1 MYFVIAI
8 LALGVL
14 VIIHELGHFIMA
26 KVNGV
31 KVVEFAIGM
40 GPKLFSIEGKET
52 LYSIRMLP
60 IGGYVK
66 MYGDE
71 EEVEGDD
78 ERAFSSKS
86 PLQRISIIIAGPIM
100 NLLLPILIYM
110 IIGFSYGFWTPSI
123 NGVVPN
129 SPAEA
134 AKITKG
140 DKIVAINDKK
150 VDTWD
155 DVSMGIY
162 MAKDSTIKLKVLR
175 NSSEEE
181 IKIIPA
187 FNKEENRYMIGI
199 EPTKVENPTFLE
211 GVNYGFVKTKSMI
224 KQTFMALKTI
234 FSGNATL
241 NDVGGPVS
249 IIKVSGAAAKAGMFS
264 LLNLVAYISIQLAI
278 FNLLPF
284 PALDGGWTVLL
295 LIELISRKKVSDRIV
310 GTLNYIGFSVL
321 LLLMLLVTI
330 KDILFPINI

>member
-31 KVVEFAIGM
+31 KVLEFAIGM

-66 MYGDE
+66 MYGEE
-71 EEVEGDD
+71 EEVEGGD

-86 PLQRISIIIAGPIM
+86 PLQRISIIVAGPIM
-100 NLLLPILIYM
+100 NLLLPVLIYTF
-110 IIGFSYGFWTPSI
+110 IGINYGFLTPDI
-123 NGVVPN
+123 NGVIPN

-134 AKITKG
+134 SRIMKG
-140 DKIVAINDKK
+140 DKIIAINDKK
-150 VDTWD
+150 VDTWED
-155 DVSMGIY
+155 LSMDIF

-175 NSSEEE
+175 NGAMEE
-181 IKIIPA
+181 IKLTPEL
-187 FNKEENRYMIGI
+187 NKEENRYMIGI
-199 EPTKVENPTFLE
+199 EPTKIENPTFLE
-211 GVNYGFVKTKSMI
+211 GINYGFRETKSII
-224 KQTFMALKTI
+224 KQTFTALKTLV
-234 FSGNATL
+234 SGKATV

-249 IIKVSGAAAKAGMFS
+249 IIKISGAAAKAGLYS
-264 LLNLVAYISIQLAI
+264 LLNLAAYISIQLAI

-284 PALDGGWTVLL
+284 PALDGGWIVLL
-295 LIELISRKKVSDRIV
+295 LIELISRKKVSDRV
-310 GTLNYIGFSVL
+310 VSTLNYIGFSVL

-330 KDILFPINI
+330 KDILFPIKL